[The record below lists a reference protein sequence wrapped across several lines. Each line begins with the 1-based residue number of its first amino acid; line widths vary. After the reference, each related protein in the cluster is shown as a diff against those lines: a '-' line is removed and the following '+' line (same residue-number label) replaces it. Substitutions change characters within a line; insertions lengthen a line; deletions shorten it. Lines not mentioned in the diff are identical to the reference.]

1 MATKKEFRISERF
14 EVIDSF
20 GVRHA
25 ITERTEV
32 HIDDAGREAGPCT
45 KEYMIG
51 DRCVVPMDG
60 GTFEM
65 LPTGTR
71 YRRL

>member
-1 MATKKEFRISERF
+1 MATRKKLRISDRF
-14 EVIDSF
+14 DVIDPS

-25 ITERTEV
+25 ITERTEINV
-32 HIDDAGREAGPCT
+32 DDAGREAQSHS

-51 DRCVVPMDG
+51 DRNVVPMDG
-60 GTFEM
+60 GIFEM

>member
-1 MATKKEFRISERF
+1 METRKKLLISDRF
-14 EVIDSF
+14 EVIDPS

-25 ITERTEV
+25 ITERTETHV
-32 HIDDAGREAGPCT
+32 DDAGREAQPRS

-51 DRCVVPMDG
+51 DRTVVPMDG
-60 GTFEM
+60 GIFEM

>member
-1 MATKKEFRISERF
+1 MATRRKFRISERF
-14 EVIDSF
+14 EVIDSR

-25 ITERTEV
+25 VTERIEV
-32 HIDDAGREAGPCT
+32 HVDDAGREAELGA

-51 DRCVVPMDG
+51 DRSVVPMDG
-60 GTFEM
+60 GIFEM

-71 YRRL
+71 YRRI